1 MACKVCFPIGEVG
14 ARNSLEFQVILVTT
28 VLVGWLEVLLAGFR
42 AAMVEQA
49 ELSTMKVDEELKM
62 NRVALNCRGAICVAC

>member
-1 MACKVCFPIGEVG
+1 MGEVG
-14 ARNSLEFQVILVTT
+14 ARNSLEFQAILVTT

-49 ELSTMKVDEELKM
+49 
-62 NRVALNCRGAICVAC
+62 